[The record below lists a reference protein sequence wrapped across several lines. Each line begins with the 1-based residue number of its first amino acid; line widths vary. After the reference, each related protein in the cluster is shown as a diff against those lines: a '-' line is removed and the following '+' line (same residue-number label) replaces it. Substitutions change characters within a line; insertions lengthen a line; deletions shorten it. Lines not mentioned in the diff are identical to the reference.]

1 MPIKSY
7 LVHTQT
13 GRHAEA
19 ADELAALPGCT
30 VAPADNRAVL
40 VLVTDAPSEDADAAL
55 RLRVENI
62 GAISALTLVSA
73 FAADDDL
80 ISIGAS
86 AKP

>member
-7 LVHTQT
+7 LVHTRT

-19 ADELAALPGCT
+19 ADQLAALPGCT
-30 VAPADNRAVL
+30 VAPAENRDVL
-40 VLVTDAPSEDADAAL
+40 VLVTDTASEGAETAL

-62 GAISALTLVSA
+62 EAVSAVTLVSA

-80 ISIGAS
+80 ISIGVS
-86 AKP
+86 AQP